1 MRLTYVGHATL
12 LIEAAGARLLTD
24 PVLRGRIAH
33 LRRLVPAP
41 VVADLLGLDAILIS
55 HAHRDHLDLPSLRQV
70 AAGSVIIAPRGTGSL
85 LRDAGARAVVEVEA
99 GDRVA
104 VGATT
109 VEAVPAVHDG
119 RRHPLARHAAALG
132 YTVSGVYFAGDTD
145 LFAEMTALAGRVD
158 VAALPVWGWGRRVGA
173 GHLDPAS
180 AARAV
185 ALIGPAVAVPIHW
198 GTLRAAGTQ
207 RGADPLAPARNF
219 AEAVARLAPATEVR
233 VLLPGEALERR
244 DELVTRPPCPLF
256 TLSG

>member
-1 MRLTYVGHATL
+1 VRLTYVGHATL
-12 LIEAAGARLLTD
+12 LIEAGGARVLTD
-24 PVLRGRIAH
+24 PVLRARVAH
-33 LRRLVPAP
+33 LRRMVAAPA
-41 VVADLLGLDAILIS
+41 VAELLPLDAILVS

-70 AAGSVIIAPRGTGSL
+70 AAGCAVIAPRGTGSL
-85 LRDAGARAVVEVEA
+85 LRDAGAREVVEVEA
-99 GDRVA
+99 GDRIA

-119 RRHPLARHAAALG
+119 RRHPLARRVPALG

-145 LFAEMTALAGRVD
+145 LFEEMTALAGRVD

-173 GHLDPAS
+173 GHLDPEA

-207 RGADPLAPARNF
+207 RGADPLAPARKF
-219 AEAVARLAPATEVR
+219 AQLVARLAPATEVR
-233 VLLPGEALERR
+233 VLLPGES
-244 DELVTRPPCPLF
+244 F
-256 TLSG
+256 GSGDAREARFR